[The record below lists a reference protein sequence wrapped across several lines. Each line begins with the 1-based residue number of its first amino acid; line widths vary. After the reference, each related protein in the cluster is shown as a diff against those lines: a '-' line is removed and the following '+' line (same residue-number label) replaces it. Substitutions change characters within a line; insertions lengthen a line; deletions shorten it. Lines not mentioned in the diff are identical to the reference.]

1 MSWLSDLADGV
12 GNALSG
18 VGKAVGKAV
27 KAAVDWTGNLFSG
40 DLGTQPVPVPTFVK
54 QVHAG
59 SSSPWHEAATQAEQ
73 AAKGQGNHAGTL
85 RQIIGGLESSW
96 SGTGADA
103 ARERIHKLYTVA
115 DSADRSMSRNQQ
127 SVLTA
132 ASGFEHTKATLKP
145 MPPRPDKSFGD
156 VISPWDTDTEKA
168 INDYN
173 EKAKFNLTAYKGYE
187 SQLKQ
192 TQSGLQGDYGQLGF
206 YDGADIALAPPRKGG
221 VTPPPGHPSPSP
233 GVEGRSD
240 GDSGGY
246 VGSSGFTPSPAP
258 GHTPGQVTPGTG
270 SHLGAGSGV
279 GTDHTTT
286 SGYNP
291 AARDGLSTPTI
302 PAPSNGPS
310 VNVRGETGLGVGGG
324 AFPGAPGSAAGGP
337 GGRAGGGVPGAG
349 RGSGAGVLGGPSAGE
364 TGRAGSRLT
373 GAGAPGAPGGA
384 MAPGARG
391 NKSEDSEHARKY
403 GVDEEPITIAD
414 IDPETGYPVVP
425 PTIGT

>member
-1 MSWLSDLADGV
+1 MGKSMGGTLGGV
-12 GNALSG
+12 
-18 VGKAVGKAV
+18 VE
-27 KAAVDWTGNLFSG
+27 WTGKVLAG
-40 DLGTQPVPVPTFVK
+40 DVGAQPVPVPTFVA

-59 SSSPWHEAATQAEQ
+59 NSRPWHEAAGQAEQ
-73 AAKGQGNHAGTL
+73 AAKGQGDHAGTL
-85 RQIIGGLESSW
+85 REIIGDLESSW
-96 SGTGADA
+96 AGTGADA

-115 DSADRSMSRNQQ
+115 DSADRSMARNQQ
-127 SVLTA
+127 VVLTA
-132 ASGFEHTKATLKP
+132 ASGYEHTKATLKP

-173 EKAKFNLTAYKGYE
+173 DKAKFNLTTYKRYE
-187 SQLKQ
+187 SQLQQ
-192 TQSGLQGDYGQLGF
+192 TQGDLQGDYGQLGF
-206 YDGADIALAPPRKGG
+206 YDGADIALAPPPKKG

-233 GVEGRSD
+233 GAEGRSD

-270 SHLGAGSGV
+270 AHVGAGSGV
-279 GTDHTTT
+279 GADHTAI

-291 AARDGLSTPTI
+291 ASRDGLSTPTI

-310 VNVRGETGLGVGGG
+310 GSARGETGLGVGGG
-324 AFPGAPGSAAGGP
+324 VVPGAPGSVGGP
-337 GGRAGGGVPGAG
+337 GGRASGGVPGAG

-373 GAGAPGAPGGA
+373 GAGAPGAPGA

-391 NKSEDSEHARKY
+391 AKAEDTEHARKY
-403 GVDEEPITIAD
+403 GLDEAPITVGD